1 MEDIEF
7 IKQIGFNIKR
17 IRQSKKLTQLD
28 LAAFL
33 NIEDSALR
41 RIENG
46 RTNPT
51 IKTLLKISKALNVN
65 INDLFK
71 QD

>member
-1 MEDIEF
+1 VEELEF
-7 IKQIGFNIKR
+7 IKRIGNNIKKVR
-17 IRQSKKLTQLD
+17 KNKNLTQLD
-28 LAAFL
+28 LASSL

-51 IKTLLKISKALNVN
+51 IKTLLKIAKALD
-65 INDLFK
+65 ISIFDLLK
-71 QD
+71 P